1 MVGGWWLVVG
11 GWLLVLGGSAAAG
24 GGRSRSHLTPSPP
37 HTGHLNAG
45 AVSETEKVVKQL
57 GRYLNGL
64 GVVPLCD
71 QPGIRGR
78 PGQGLRETRK

>member
-1 MVGGWWLVVG
+1 MGWWLV
-11 GWLLVLGGSAAAG
+11 GWWVGGSAAAA
-24 GGRSRSHLTPSPP
+24 GGRSRSHLTHTPTHT

-64 GVVPLCD
+64 GVVSLCD
-71 QPGIRGR
+71 QPGIRGS
-78 PGQGLRETRK
+78 PDQGLRETRK

>member
-1 MVGGWWLVVG
+1 MVGGRWLVVG
-11 GWLLVLGGSAAAG
+11 GSASA
-24 GGRSRSHLTPSPP
+24 GGRSRSHLTPSPT

-64 GVVPLCD
+64 GVVSLYD
-71 QPGIRGR
+71 QPGIRGCLD
-78 PGQGLRETRK
+78 QGLRETRK